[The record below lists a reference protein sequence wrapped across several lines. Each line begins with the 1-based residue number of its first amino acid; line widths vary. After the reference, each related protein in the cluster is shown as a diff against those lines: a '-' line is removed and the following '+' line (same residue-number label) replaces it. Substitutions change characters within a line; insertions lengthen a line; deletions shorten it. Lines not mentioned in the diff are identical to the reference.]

1 MFDFLKRNKIILK
14 VTNTNYGSFQVKW
27 KLEENLLD
35 FFLCL
40 VKNVTKLSSFQKNT
54 QIVFFMIGWFIAL
67 FTVYILQYQLL
78 EQHSIE
84 VSLLDSC

>member
-54 QIVFFMIGWFIAL
+54 QIVFFMIG
-67 FTVYILQYQLL
+67 
-78 EQHSIE
+78 
-84 VSLLDSC
+84 